1 LRDDHASAIINW
13 TDMSASSGSLPLL
26 IQLARA
32 SYRLATDD
40 VLGMKLKAYLTLATL
55 RDGKMSQQDLC
66 TTMHMDPN
74 NCVLMLNHLEG
85 TDYVERVRDPADRR
99 RHIVVLTETGREAL
113 ARAERAMGTLEDEV
127 LGSLTPE
134 EREQF
139 RGLLV
144 RALARDSVAAV

>member
-1 LRDDHASAIINW
+1 
-13 TDMSASSGSLPLL
+13 MSASSGSLPLL

-32 SYRLATDD
+32 SYRLATED

-55 RDGKMSQQDLC
+55 RDGRMSQQDLC

-99 RHIVVLTETGREAL
+99 RHIVVLTEAGREAL
-113 ARAERAMGTLEDEV
+113 ARAEIAMGSLEDEV

-139 RGLLV
+139 RALLI
-144 RALARDSVAAV
+144 RATARESAAAV